1 MAPIV
6 FDFYIGLSEHFMTKD
21 QKEAFYIW
29 KVKLKVGFPL
39 PVLECM
45 LICSW
50 GRCRLPGSSEHA
62 GDLGLDFQ
70 CFLLKG
76 TCAPWRTA
84 DSRAGETHIPRSY
97 PKS

>member
-6 FDFYIGLSEHFMTKD
+6 FDFYIGLSEHFMTEN
-21 QKEAFYIW
+21 QKEALYIW

-50 GRCRLPGSSEHA
+50 DRCILSGSSEHA
-62 GDLGLDFQ
+62 RDLGLDFQ
-70 CFLLKG
+70 CFLLKE
-76 TCAPWRTA
+76 PVLL
-84 DSRAGETHIPRSY
+84 GEQLILGLGRHTHSKILP
-97 PKS
+97 